1 MLSSLR
7 NEYFVLSAAVSQE
20 RGGALRVLEAWRSA
34 KQGTMNELSI
44 ASGLFIIASPFPTH
58 GRSFINIVETIHR
71 KRNSTMSVFT
81 ASERIPGI
89 NITLG
94 ESMNIPTA
102 MLTRQH
108 RAKHVRSF
116 SEATKLPPAVAA
128 VPADHIRGYVHSK
141 RVNSYLVGSTL
152 GEGSFAKVKEGFHVL
167 VGEKVWNTAISM
179 FTIMLSL
186 IAVRR

>member
-1 MLSSLR
+1 
-7 NEYFVLSAAVSQE
+7 
-20 RGGALRVLEAWRSA
+20 
-34 KQGTMNELSI
+34 
-44 ASGLFIIASPFPTH
+44 
-58 GRSFINIVETIHR
+58 
-71 KRNSTMSVFT
+71 MSVFT

-94 ESMNIPTA
+94 ESVNIPTA

-108 RAKHVRSF
+108 RPKHARSN

-167 VGEKVWNTAISM
+167 VGEKARKCSCTNYVYGHAFADCGYEIGRLLKKWVGLVTAK
-179 FTIMLSL
+179 
-186 IAVRR
+186 